1 MKLNREIIW
10 TIFGIVLIILS
21 YVLLEQGNPHNK
33 WNKVFVL
40 GLFLSFVF
48 RLVLQIK
55 KNK

>member
-21 YVLLEQGNPHNK
+21 YVLLEHGNPHNK
-33 WNKVFVL
+33 WNKVVLL
-40 GLFLSFVF
+40 GLFASFLV

>member
-1 MKLNREIIW
+1 MKLNKNIIW
-10 TIFGIVLIILS
+10 NIVGMILITLS
-21 YVLLEQGNPHNK
+21 YVFLEKGNPHNI
-33 WNKVFVL
+33 WNKVLPL